1 MAVASA
7 DDGADASADDGSD
20 QFMCVCRQVFK
31 TSRGLNCHVSRYCK
45 GAPPDVEVAEPLD
58 MPSSSTNGGNTSSG
72 FASLLF
78 TAAFIG
84 LTKLRL
90 KFNASNAQVQSV
102 KDMVCELMAI
112 VQRELTRI
120 FPACHEVDTED
131 VPDLSEFIGPI
142 SDVFKGLRTEY
153 LEGRAR
159 EALLP
164 DLKPTRR
171 VLGKRYIPHDLPD
184 GRRVHQEVEDVV
196 YDFDAMKHLQAMFE
210 HVPDL
215 CADFLASHDRWD
227 QPLQGTISDVCHG
240 SGLRSSP
247 LFLAAKSTGRFPLL
261 LHYYMDGIGL
271 TNPLAQNAGDNKVA
285 CSYVVVLNFSSGCR
299 TSPHCIIPVSVC
311 FEKDWSRYEEVD
323 IVSGPVDESY
333 HGSSFGAQMRR
344 LFDGIELKCP
354 TQFLHDP
361 RVRTRDDGS
370 TFIAVSGGLAL
381 TSADAPAG
389 GTLRGTKIAFGP
401 LTTAICDGCYC
412 KQIDGENR
420 RAHAR
425 CNSFLPWVR
434 TGAGEAGAGSFS
446 GLICSDAA
454 MTTAFDFN
462 FQGALQIHK
471 ARTAESTLQDMQIH
485 TRLDP
490 SAQEWFKQ
498 QIGVRTFNHSF
509 SRMPYGNHVQ
519 IAKDLMHAELL
530 GNLKEHQSKMLWKM
544 KRELKWITD
553 ASAFNTR
560 VLSFPHWARGSR
572 RRSYLL
578 SDDAFSGSLQ
588 DCSVGGLWTAHN
600 EMLFVCYSIELLHVF
615 VPSGQEEHP
624 VWRCWCLHY
633 HYIMLCLQKEF
644 TLDDIRELDQT
655 IYDFQALYL
664 EVYGEESWKPKFNFA
679 QHFPLEILK
688 YDS

>member
-20 QFMCVCRQVFK
+20 QFMCALCRQVFK
-31 TSRGLNCHVSRYCK
+31 SDRGRAIHATRFCK

-112 VQRELTRI
+112 VQRELIRI

-184 GRRVHQEVEDVV
+184 GRRVHEEVEDVV

-210 HVPDL
+210 HVP
-215 CADFLASHDRWD
+215 
-227 QPLQGTISDVCHG
+227 
-240 SGLRSSP
+240 
-247 LFLAAKSTGRFPLL
+247 
-261 LHYYMDGIGL
+261 
-271 TNPLAQNAGDNKVA
+271 
-285 CSYVVVLNFSSGCR
+285 
-299 TSPHCIIPVSVC
+299 
-311 FEKDWSRYEEVD
+311 
-323 IVSGPVDESY
+323 
-333 HGSSFGAQMRR
+333 
-344 LFDGIELKCP
+344 
-354 TQFLHDP
+354 
-361 RVRTRDDGS
+361 
-370 TFIAVSGGLAL
+370 
-381 TSADAPAG
+381 
-389 GTLRGTKIAFGP
+389 
-401 LTTAICDGCYC
+401 
-412 KQIDGENR
+412 
-420 RAHAR
+420 
-425 CNSFLPWVR
+425 
-434 TGAGEAGAGSFS
+434 
-446 GLICSDAA
+446 
-454 MTTAFDFN
+454 
-462 FQGALQIHK
+462 
-471 ARTAESTLQDMQIH
+471 H